1 MTNGCRQRPGIG
13 KISDHIV
20 KLAGEC
26 APGVAGDTR
35 TPVRP
40 VTNVTSGTIKGLTVA
55 NILVI
60 DDEEGVRQVV
70 AKVLEREGHDVVEAS
85 DGKVALS
92 LMRDNL
98 PDVVVCDLF
107 MPEMDGVEVLRKLRR
122 DYPQMSVV
130 AISGGGYQ
138 GQVQLLD
145 VAKTLGAVAVLKK
158 PFELGELVAAVNRA
172 LGGEND

>member
-1 MTNGCRQRPGIG
+1 M
-13 KISDHIV
+13 
-20 KLAGEC
+20 
-26 APGVAGDTR
+26 
-35 TPVRP
+35 
-40 VTNVTSGTIKGLTVA
+40 A

-70 AKVLEREGHDVVEAS
+70 AKVLEREGHKVTEAS

-92 LMRDNL
+92 LMRDAH
-98 PDVVVCDLF
+98 PDLVVCDLF

-122 DYPQMSVV
+122 DHPQLSVV

-145 VAKTLGAVAVLKK
+145 VAKKLGAVAVLKK
-158 PFELGELVAAVNRA
+158 PFELSELVGAVNLA
-172 LGGEND
+172 LGVEDE

>member
-1 MTNGCRQRPGIG
+1 M
-13 KISDHIV
+13 
-20 KLAGEC
+20 
-26 APGVAGDTR
+26 
-35 TPVRP
+35 
-40 VTNVTSGTIKGLTVA
+40 A

-92 LMRDNL
+92 LMHNNL

-145 VAKTLGAVAVLKK
+145 VAKKLGAVAVLKK
-158 PFELGELVAAVNRA
+158 PFELSELVAAVNRA

>member
-1 MTNGCRQRPGIG
+1 
-13 KISDHIV
+13 
-20 KLAGEC
+20 
-26 APGVAGDTR
+26 
-35 TPVRP
+35 
-40 VTNVTSGTIKGLTVA
+40 VA

-70 AKVLEREGHDVVEAS
+70 AKVLEREGHKVTEAS

-92 LMRDNL
+92 LMRDAH
-98 PDVVVCDLF
+98 PDLVVCDLF

-122 DYPQMSVV
+122 DHPHLSVV

-145 VAKTLGAVAVLKK
+145 VAKKLGAVAVLKK
-158 PFELGELVAAVNRA
+158 PFELSELVGAVNRA
-172 LGGEND
+172 LGVEDE

>member
-1 MTNGCRQRPGIG
+1 M
-13 KISDHIV
+13 
-20 KLAGEC
+20 
-26 APGVAGDTR
+26 
-35 TPVRP
+35 
-40 VTNVTSGTIKGLTVA
+40 A

-70 AKVLEREGHDVVEAS
+70 AKVLEREGHKVTEAS

-92 LMRDNL
+92 LMRDAH
-98 PDVVVCDLF
+98 PDLVVCDLF

-122 DYPQMSVV
+122 DHPQLSVV

-145 VAKTLGAVAVLKK
+145 VAKKLGAVAVLKK
-158 PFELGELVAAVNRA
+158 PFELSELVGAVNRA
-172 LGGEND
+172 LGVEDE